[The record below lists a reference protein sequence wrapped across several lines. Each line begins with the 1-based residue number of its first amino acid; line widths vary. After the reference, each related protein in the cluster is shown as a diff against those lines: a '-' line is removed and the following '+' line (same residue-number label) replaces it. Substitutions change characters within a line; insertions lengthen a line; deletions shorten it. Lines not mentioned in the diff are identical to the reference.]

1 MKLSLLFMGSKKTL
15 KTIITAIIFLIFFLY
30 FFNNIDDFRQI
41 KIVNYWFIAPLI
53 ILAISFLL
61 TNGIVLKELLLPFKK
76 ELLTKEWFGLSVI
89 TTAGNLLT
97 PFQGGMI
104 ARALYLKS
112 KHNFSYTNFLSA
124 LSGIYIIV
132 FWVNSFVA
140 LLSMLLIKQ
149 FYSTFNWL
157 IFITF
162 LIIFSALSFIIVFS
176 PKIKKTFK
184 WEILNKV
191 VRVVNGWLV
200 IKNNKR
206 TVLFVALISF
216 LNVLLMSTSS
226 FLEFKTLGVE
236 INFLKALFVSIVSTL
251 SLFISITPGSLGIKE
266 AFMAFTSNV
275 VGISPA
281 NAIIVSA
288 LDRLI
293 SLLPLVVLA
302 PVFSKILFGEF
313 NFRKISAGKSAKNE
327 IKN

>member
-1 MKLSLLFMGSKKTL
+1 MSFKKTFFTKSKNS
-15 KTIITAIIFLIFFLY
+15 KTIIT
-30 FFNNIDDFRQI
+30 
-41 KIVNYWFIAPLI
+41 
-53 ILAISFLL
+53 ILVFLL
-61 TNGIVLKELLLPFKK
+61 FAIYITRNLESFKQVEVVYPLLFLPLLILSISLLITNGLLLEKLLSPFKIK
-76 ELLTKEWFGLSVI
+76 LSVKEWLGLSVI

-149 FYSTFNWL
+149 FYSTFSWL

-176 PKIKKTFK
+176 PKIKRAFK

-191 VRVVNGWLV
+191 VRVINGWLV

-206 TVLFVALISF
+206 TVLFVALISS
-216 LNVLLMSTSS
+216 LNVLLMSASS

-236 INFLKALFVSIVSTL
+236 ISFLKALFVSIVSTL

-327 IKN
+327 SKN

>member
-1 MKLSLLFMGSKKTL
+1 MEKIKKKDNKLLLS
-15 KTIITAIIFLIFFLY
+15 IVVIIFLLVYVLKNKEEFA
-30 FFNNIDDFRQI
+30 NIEI
-41 KIVNYWFIAPLI
+41 GNPILLLPLI
-53 ILAISFLL
+53 LISILYLFI
-61 TNGIVLKELLLPFKK
+61 NGIVLQIIISSFNINLNF
-76 ELLTKEWFGLSVI
+76 KEWLGLSVI
-89 TTAGNLLT
+89 TTVGNLLT

-149 FYSTFNWL
+149 FYSTFSWL

-176 PKIKKTFK
+176 PKIKRAFK

-191 VRVVNGWLV
+191 VRVINGWLV

-206 TVLFVALISF
+206 TVLFVALISS
-216 LNVLLMSTSS
+216 LNVLLMSASS

-236 INFLKALFVSIVSTL
+236 ISFLKALFVSIVSTL

-327 IKN
+327 SKN

>member
-1 MKLSLLFMGSKKTL
+1 MKKKGFFNKIILL
-15 KTIITAIIFLIFFLY
+15 IIIVLFFIYIFLNF
-30 FFNNIDDFRQI
+30 DDFKQI
-41 KIVNYWFIAPLI
+41 KIHNFWPFLPL
-53 ILAISFLL
+53 LISSVLL
-61 TNGIVLKELLLPFKK
+61 LTTNGIVLRELVLPFGIR
-76 ELLTKEWFGLSVI
+76 LSTKEWFSLSVI

-176 PKIKKTFK
+176 PKIKRAFK

-216 LNVLLMSTSS
+216 LNVLLMSASS

-236 INFLKALFVSIVSTL
+236 ISFLKALFVSIVSTL